1 MSVFSVEVFHNVTRT
16 AEGRLAIFTRFG
28 PEPRCQPGDSFRYVG
43 ALTADLPEP
52 AAGLAL
58 AYEAGNSPADLPHTR
73 AYRAWSVRAVSPGD
87 VVLVRVPY
95 GQRCLAAVCQPVG
108 WAPVDLAGLR
118 FVPAFARTYVLHA
131 DGSVTGPHT
140 PAELVTGWTLHP
152 TPGEGMTLVEVADL
166 REGFRTGH
174 AWLTDPRSRPDGV
187 PEALAA
193 VAVGQTHAGRIRIR
207 ALTARTTGTVEGSA
221 R

>member
-1 MSVFSVEVFHNVTRT
+1 
-16 AEGRLAIFTRFG
+16 
-28 PEPRCQPGDSFRYVG
+28 
-43 ALTADLPEP
+43 
-52 AAGLAL
+52 
-58 AYEAGNSPADLPHTR
+58 
-73 AYRAWSVRAVSPGD
+73 

-118 FVPAFARTYVLHA
+118 FVPAFARTYVLHD

-140 PAELVTGWTLHP
+140 PAELVTGWTIHP
-152 TPGEGMTLVEVADL
+152 TPDEGMTLADVADL

-174 AWLTDPRSRPDGV
+174 AWLTDPLSRPDRV
-187 PEALAA
+187 PYELVA
-193 VAVGQTHAGRIRIR
+193 VAVGQTAAGRIRVR
-207 ALTARTTGTVEGSA
+207 ALTARPTGAVEGNA